1 MQPPYQRLSINFME
15 MKIELVKKIGP
26 ERSKRYFE
34 YLNRFLSLKLSK
46 VEFDKLCLRTVGRDG
61 VKLHNQLI
69 CSILR
74 NVVSEK
80 VLVGKKVQNG
90 GLNTLNIPNGDV
102 LLTSPKKVR
111 TGRGGDRKS
120 GLGPN
125 GKINYKPVQHYQ
137 EVVKQVENVDESLGQ
152 KDWRSLLRAPLGIPY
167 CPVSIGGARKA
178 LPISSGSESIGGVS
192 ETNSLLETIT
202 LRARIEHVATTQGVE
217 RVSVDCADVLN
228 NGLDAYLKGL
238 IRSCSQPNRLMSLLD
253 FRVAMEV
260 NPQQLGEDWPVL
272 LEKIC
277 TRAFEETD
285 SRSL

>member
-1 MQPPYQRLSINFME
+1 MQPPHQRLSVNFME
-15 MKIELVKKIGP
+15 MKIELVKKLGP

-34 YLNRFLSLKLSK
+34 YLNMFLSLKLSK

-80 VLVGKKVQNG
+80 VLVGNKVQNG
-90 GLNTLNIPNGDV
+90 SLNPLAIPNGDV
-102 LLTSPKKVR
+102 LLTYPKKAR
-111 TGRGGDRKS
+111 TGRSGDRKS

-125 GKINYKPVQHYQ
+125 GKINYQPVQHCQ
-137 EVVKQVENVDESLGQ
+137 EVVKQVENVDESLVQ
-152 KDWRSLLRAPLGIPY
+152 KDWRHLLHAPLGIPY

-178 LPISSGSESIGGVS
+178 ESISSGSKSIGGVS
-192 ETNSLLETIT
+192 DTNSLLETLT
-202 LRARIEHVATTQGVE
+202 LRARIEHIATTQGVE
-217 RVSVDCADVLN
+217 RVSVECANALN

-238 IRSCSQPNRLMSLLD
+238 IRSCSPPSRLISLLD

-260 NPQQLGEDWPVL
+260 NPRQLGEDWPVL

-277 TRAFEETD
+277 TRAFDEND
-285 SRSL
+285 RSL